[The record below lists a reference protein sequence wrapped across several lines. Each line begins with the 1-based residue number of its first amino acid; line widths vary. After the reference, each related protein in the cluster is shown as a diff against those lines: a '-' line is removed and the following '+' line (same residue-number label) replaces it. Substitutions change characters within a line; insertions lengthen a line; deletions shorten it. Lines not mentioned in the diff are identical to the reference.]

1 MPEQPSP
8 DEQTEIKKRAIRR
21 ALAAGI
27 LVAAAISALTVLTHY
42 KSETPAPQTGAP
54 TTVLPPEPAEP
65 PPPAEI
71 AAPPTAPAEPE
82 VQPSTPPPP
91 PPEVVNVQPA
101 APSAPPPMTAKPAPA
116 KPAAPAA
123 AQHPAKPVSMKKVE
137 SLAEVPQTKTQPAK
151 PAVAE
156 KSVESAPPP
165 APAKVAEPAAKGY
178 AVQLGVFSN
187 LANAQ
192 QLQERLTQNGIKSYT
207 ETKLHVG
214 PFQNKAEAD
223 QAIAKLRALGI
234 NGVVVPVR

>member
-8 DEQTEIKKRAIRR
+8 EEQIEIKKRAIRR
-21 ALAAGI
+21 VIAAAI

-42 KSETPAPQTGAP
+42 KSETPAPQTEPAA
-54 TTVLPPEPAEP
+54 TVLPPEPAEP
-65 PPPAEI
+65 PRAEI
-71 AAPPTAPAEPE
+71 TAPPTAPAEQE

-101 APSAPPPMTAKPAPA
+101 APSAPPPMAAKPAPA
-116 KPAAPAA
+116 KPAAPATA
-123 AQHPAKPVSMKKVE
+123 PHPAKSVSLKKAE
-137 SLAEVPQTKTQPAK
+137 SLAEVPQAKTQPAK

-156 KSVESAPPP
+156 KPVESAPPP
-165 APAKVAEPAAKGY
+165 PAKAAEPAAKGY